1 MTAGATANAEVEPS
15 LPVGDLR
22 RLLALARPQR
32 AAFTRAAAAAFLV
45 SALYLAAAVLL
56 AQALGRLLS
65 ERGVASALPLIVAAV
80 AVAGVRAVVLYL
92 GDIAAA
98 TAAAEVKSGLRAR
111 LTAKVLDL
119 GPGWLTAT
127 RSGWVQSMLVDGVE
141 RMESVYSRLLTQT
154 GVSFTVGLVTCGFV
168 LSLDPVV
175 GAITLGCLLLMPVT
189 VVLTRFAM
197 RRTGAGWWTTYR
209 GMFAEY
215 LDAIQGM
222 PTLKV
227 AGASRRHGAEL
238 GGRADRLR
246 DQAVA
251 LATREILFGLIVNAA
266 VGVAS
271 VLALGI
277 GALRVAGG
285 DLAPQDLLL
294 ILLLVRECFRPVAQL
309 LNGFH
314 AAYYGLIAAR
324 PMFALLDEPAFV
336 PEVASVERRAVPRT
350 RQPPRLAFE
359 DVSFG
364 YPGRATPALD
374 GLDLTVE
381 PGEAVA
387 LVGASGAGKS
397 TAASLLLRF
406 WDPQAGRLTLDGVDI
421 HELALVDLRS
431 QIALVSQDTHLLHG
445 TVAHN
450 LRLARPDADDDALWQ
465 ALETAAAAD
474 FVHQLPDGLD
484 SIVGERGMRLSGGER
499 QRVAIARALLKD
511 APVLILDEATSSL
524 DVRSEAVVQ
533 AGLERLRQGR
543 TTLVI
548 AHRLSTAASA
558 DRIFVLD
565 RGRVVEQGA
574 PGELREAGGRFERL
588 VAAQRVSR

>member
-197 RRTGAGWWTTYR
+197 RRTGAG
-209 GMFAEY
+209 
-215 LDAIQGM
+215 L
-222 PTLKV
+222 
-227 AGASRRHGAEL
+227 S
-238 GGRADRLR
+238 
-246 DQAVA
+246 
-251 LATREILFGLIVNAA
+251 LIH
-266 VGVAS
+266 
-271 VLALGI
+271 I
-277 GALRVAGG
+277 
-285 DLAPQDLLL
+285 
-294 ILLLVRECFRPVAQL
+294 
-309 LNGFH
+309 
-314 AAYYGLIAAR
+314 
-324 PMFALLDEPAFV
+324 
-336 PEVASVERRAVPRT
+336 
-350 RQPPRLAFE
+350 
-359 DVSFG
+359 
-364 YPGRATPALD
+364 
-374 GLDLTVE
+374 
-381 PGEAVA
+381 
-387 LVGASGAGKS
+387 
-397 TAASLLLRF
+397 
-406 WDPQAGRLTLDGVDI
+406 
-421 HELALVDLRS
+421 
-431 QIALVSQDTHLLHG
+431 
-445 TVAHN
+445 
-450 LRLARPDADDDALWQ
+450 
-465 ALETAAAAD
+465 
-474 FVHQLPDGLD
+474 
-484 SIVGERGMRLSGGER
+484 
-499 QRVAIARALLKD
+499 
-511 APVLILDEATSSL
+511 
-524 DVRSEAVVQ
+524 
-533 AGLERLRQGR
+533 
-543 TTLVI
+543 
-548 AHRLSTAASA
+548 
-558 DRIFVLD
+558 
-565 RGRVVEQGA
+565 
-574 PGELREAGGRFERL
+574 
-588 VAAQRVSR
+588 